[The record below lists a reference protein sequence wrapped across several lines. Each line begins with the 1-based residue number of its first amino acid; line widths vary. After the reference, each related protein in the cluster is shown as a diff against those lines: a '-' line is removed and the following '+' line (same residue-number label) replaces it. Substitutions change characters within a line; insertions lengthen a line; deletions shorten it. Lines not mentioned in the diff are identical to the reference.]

1 MAPASGRPAELFLQ
15 DMARES
21 ATVFSMVRFGN
32 VLGSSG
38 SVIPAFKQH
47 IQAGGPVTVTHPEIN
62 RFFMTIPEAAS
73 LVIQA
78 GSMARGGEVYVL
90 DMGEPVKIVDL
101 AKTLVRL
108 SGRTVKSEDHPE
120 GDIEIVFSGLR
131 PGEKLYEE
139 LLIGDAVEGTDHPKI
154 MSATEEQLTPAEL
167 TKIRQQLQAAIEQ
180 GASDVARE
188 ILERAVAGFQ
198 PASENSDWL
207 RERGEVLTFP
217 GAQRT

>member
-1 MAPASGRPAELFLQ
+1 
-15 DMARES
+15 MARES

-38 SVIPAFKQH
+38 SVIPAFKQQ

-90 DMGEPVKIVDL
+90 DIGEPVKIVDL

-108 SGRTVKSEDHPE
+108 SGRTVKSE

-131 PGEKLYEE
+131 PGEKLYQE
-139 LLIGDAVEGTDHPKI
+139 LLIGGAVEGTDHPKI
-154 MSATEEQLTPAEL
+154 MSAMEEQVPSATLSEL
-167 TKIRQQLQAAIEQ
+167 VHQLQT
-180 GASDVARE
+180 
-188 ILERAVAGFQ
+188 AVAQGDSDRPRELLQQAISGFS
-198 PASENSDWL
+198 PVSDNADWL
-207 RERGEVLTFP
+207 RGRVSVVEFP
-217 GAQRT
+217 VRTVR

>member
-1 MAPASGRPAELFLQ
+1 
-15 DMARES
+15 MARES

-38 SVIPAFKQH
+38 SVIPAFKQQ

-90 DMGEPVKIVDL
+90 DIGEPVKIVDL

-108 SGRTVKSEDHPE
+108 SGRTVKSE

-131 PGEKLYEE
+131 PGEKLYQE
-139 LLIGDAVEGTDHPKI
+139 LLIGGAVEGTDHPKI
-154 MSATEEQLTPAEL
+154 MSAMEEQVPSATLSEL
-167 TKIRQQLQAAIEQ
+167 
-180 GASDVARE
+180 VH
-188 ILERAVAGFQ
+188 
-198 PASENSDWL
+198 
-207 RERGEVLTFP
+207 
-217 GAQRT
+217 

>member
-1 MAPASGRPAELFLQ
+1 
-15 DMARES
+15 MARES

-38 SVIPAFKQH
+38 SVIPAFKQQ

-62 RFFMTIPEAAS
+62 LFFMTIPEAAS

-90 DMGEPVKIVDL
+90 DIGEPVKIVDL

-108 SGRTVKSEDHPE
+108 SGRTVKSE

-131 PGEKLYEE
+131 PGEKLYQE
-139 LLIGDAVEGTDHPKI
+139 LLIGGAVEGTDHPKI
-154 MSATEEQLTPAEL
+154 MSAMEEQVPSATLSEL
-167 TKIRQQLQAAIEQ
+167 VHQLQT
-180 GASDVARE
+180 
-188 ILERAVAGFQ
+188 AVAQGDSDRPRELLQQAISGFS
-198 PASENSDWL
+198 PVSDNADWL
-207 RERGEVLTFP
+207 RGRVSVVEFP
-217 GAQRT
+217 VRTVR

>member
-1 MAPASGRPAELFLQ
+1 MAL
-15 DMARES
+15 ES

-38 SVIPAFKQH
+38 SVIPAFKQQ

-90 DMGEPVKIVDL
+90 DIGEPVKIVDL

-108 SGRTVKSEDHPE
+108 SGRTVKSE

-131 PGEKLYEE
+131 PGEKLYQE
-139 LLIGDAVEGTDHPKI
+139 LLIGGAVEGTDHPKI
-154 MSATEEQLTPAEL
+154 MSAMEEQVPSATLSEL
-167 TKIRQQLQAAIEQ
+167 VHQLQT
-180 GASDVARE
+180 
-188 ILERAVAGFQ
+188 AVAQGDSDRPRELLQQAISGFS
-198 PASENSDWL
+198 PVSDNADWL
-207 RERGEVLTFP
+207 RGRVSVVEFP
-217 GAQRT
+217 VRTVR